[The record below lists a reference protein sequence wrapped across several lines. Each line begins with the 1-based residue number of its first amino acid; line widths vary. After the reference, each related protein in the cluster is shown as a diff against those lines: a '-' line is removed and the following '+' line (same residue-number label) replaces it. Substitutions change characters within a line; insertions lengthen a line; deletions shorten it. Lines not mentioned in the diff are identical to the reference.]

1 MSSLSRGFSTQDY
14 IDSYTRTHF
23 ITDVDD
29 HNREEEGEVSI
40 LGKVKQII
48 INTVFSSKKEK

>member
-29 HNREEEGEVSI
+29 QNREEEGEVSI